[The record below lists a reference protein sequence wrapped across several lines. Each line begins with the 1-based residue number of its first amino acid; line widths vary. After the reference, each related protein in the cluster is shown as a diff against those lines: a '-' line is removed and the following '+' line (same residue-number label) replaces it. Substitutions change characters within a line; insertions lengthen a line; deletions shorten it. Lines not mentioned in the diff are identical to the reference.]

1 MEEVFEDTHV
11 GYVDGEDPDDLFAE
25 LSDDESVNSEGTNTS
40 DHNEGPCDTK
50 DGDPFLQT
58 DSENDAT
65 DSEGEIQY
73 LATSSS
79 DDSMDI

>member
-1 MEEVFEDTHV
+1 M
-11 GYVDGEDPDDLFAE
+11 GYVDGEDPDDPFAE

-40 DHNEGPCDTK
+40 DHNEDPYDTK
-50 DGDPFLQT
+50 DGDPFKQT

-65 DSEGEIQY
+65 DSEGEIECVQD
-73 LATSSS
+73 LATSS